1 MTWIWLFIA
10 LRIKCW
16 ELTPFFNSI
25 FDFGQASSFLL
36 SNILYYYRLLE
47 ILFMYCIIIIGIHGI
62 SSEGINRFLW
72 SAARLYV
79 AKRICLNFTK
89 WPHSEAILIQPSKLR
104 IEPLERKID
113 CESVSVGAKQGK
125 TARYWS
131 R

>member
-1 MTWIWLFIA
+1 MYY
-10 LRIKCW
+10 
-16 ELTPFFNSI
+16 LTY
-25 FDFGQASSFLL
+25 
-36 SNILYYYRLLE
+36 NITIDYRKFTFK
-47 ILFMYCIIIIGIHGI
+47 LFMYWIIIISIHGI
-62 SSEGINRFLW
+62 SSEGINRFCGLLPGFNINVF
-72 SAARLYV
+72 ARTHA